1 LGGHRHG
8 ERGEDGAAV
17 DVAELC
23 ETVSQGSAWVHVALH
38 AVGHHQE
45 MVAAVGTAVLLL
57 VFLLVGHGDGV
68 MVAAC

>member
-1 LGGHRHG
+1 MGGHRHG

-45 MVAAVGTAVLLL
+45 MVAVVVAGVLL
-57 VFLLVGHGDGV
+57 VFLVGHGS
-68 MVAAC
+68 AE